1 MLKIT
6 ILIPIITTIILEQP
20 PDIGDFNIKSNMTY
34 DNWPC
39 AKDKA
44 HRRRYEAVLE
54 TAPKTY

>member
-1 MLKIT
+1 M
-6 ILIPIITTIILEQP
+6 P
-20 PDIGDFNIKSNMTY
+20 Y

>member
-1 MLKIT
+1 
-6 ILIPIITTIILEQP
+6 
-20 PDIGDFNIKSNMTY
+20 MTY